1 MNDRPNFS
9 RRNFLRGLGT
19 VIALPALESLVPVR
33 SFAAAT
39 TAAAAKPPVRMGF
52 FFVPNG
58 IHMPDWTPTAEGAD
72 FQLPW
77 IMQPLQPYKNELLVM
92 SGLTQDHGRANGD
105 GGGDHARSAASWL
118 TGAQPLKSEG
128 ADIRAGTSVDQHAAN
143 IIGKQTRFPSIELGL
158 EPGRLG
164 GKCDS
169 GYSCAYQNN
178 ISWRTENTPAA
189 REINPR
195 AVFERFFSTAMSSD
209 KGAAAQRRQ
218 LLKKSILD
226 FVLEDANAL
235 SRKVNGSDR
244 QKLDEYLTAVRE
256 IEERVAAAE
265 RQISDAHKGIIAD
278 YEIPEGMPESYEEHA
293 KIMMDM
299 LVLAFQTDST
309 RVATLMLA
317 NEGSNRTYRNLN
329 ISHAHHELSHHQGN
343 PENQKLIREINRFHL
358 RQFAYLLN
366 RLRSIP
372 EGDGCMLDN
381 CMLLYGAG
389 LADGNAHEH
398 NNLPLVMAGR
408 AGGRILP
415 GRHVRYAAETPM
427 CNLFV
432 SMLDRVGTPVSSFGD
447 STGALRGLDA

>member
-1 MNDRPNFS
+1 MIQRHPFS
-9 RRNFLRGLGT
+9 RRTFLRGLGT
-19 VIALPALESLVPVR
+19 LVALPALESLAPVR
-33 SFAAAT
+33 SL
-39 TAAAAKPPVRMGF
+39 AAAAAGKPAVRMAF

-58 IHMPDWTPTAEGAD
+58 VHMPDWTPATEGAD

-77 IMQPLQPYKNELLVM
+77 TLQPLQPFKNELLM
-92 SGLTQDHGRANGD
+92 LSGLTQDHGRANGD

-128 ADIRAGTSVDQHAAN
+128 AQIRAGMSVDQHAAN
-143 IIGKQTRFPSIELGL
+143 VVGKHTRFPSLELGL
-158 EPGRLG
+158 EPGRMG

-169 GYSCAYQNN
+169 GYACAYQNN
-178 ISWRTENTPAA
+178 ISWRTDSTPAA

-195 AVFERFFSTAMSSD
+195 AVFERFFSTALG
-209 KGAAAQRRQ
+209 KEQGEAAKRRQ
-218 LLKKSILD
+218 LFRKSILD
-226 FVLEDANAL
+226 FVLDDASAL
-235 SRKVNGSDR
+235 SRKVSGHDK

-265 RQISDAHKGIIAD
+265 RQVTEANKGVIAD
-278 YEIPEGMPESYEEHA
+278 YEIPEGVPESYEEHA
-293 KIMMDM
+293 KLMMDM

-317 NEGSNRTYRNLN
+317 NEGSNRAYRNIA
-329 ISHAHHELSHHQGN
+329 ISRGHHELSHHQGN
-343 PENQKLIREINRFHL
+343 PDNHRQLREINRFHI

-366 RLRSIP
+366 KLRSIP
-372 EGDGCMLDN
+372 EGDGTLLDH
-381 CMLLYGAG
+381 CMLLYGGG

-398 NNLPLVMAGR
+398 GNLPLLMAGR
-408 AGGRILP
+408 AGGTILP
-415 GRHVRYAAETPM
+415 GRHVRHPAETPM

-432 SMLDRVGTPVSSFGD
+432 SMLERMGAPVSSFGD

>member
-1 MNDRPNFS
+1 MTERLNFS
-9 RRNFLRGLGT
+9 RRTFLRGLGT
-19 VIALPALESLVPVR
+19 MIALPALESLAPVR
-33 SFAAAT
+33 SFAAAASAT
-39 TAAAAKPPVRMGF
+39 KAPVRMAF

-58 IHMPDWTPTAEGAD
+58 IHMQDWTPATDGAD

-77 IMQPLQPYKNELLVM
+77 ILQPLQPYKNELLMM

-128 ADIRAGTSVDQHAAN
+128 ADIRAGISVDQYAAN
-143 IIGKQTRFPSIELGL
+143 VIGKTTRFPSLELAL
-158 EPGRLG
+158 EPGRMG

-169 GYSCAYQNN
+169 GYACAYQNN
-178 ISWRTENTPAA
+178 VSWRSDTTPAA

-195 AVFERFFSTAMSSD
+195 AVFDRFFSSALP
-209 KGAAAQRRQ
+209 KEGGALAQRRQ
-218 LLKKSILD
+218 LIKKSILD

-235 SRKVNGSDR
+235 SRKVNGHDK

-265 RQISDAHKGIIAD
+265 RSVSEANKGIIAD
-278 YEIPEGMPESYEEHA
+278 YEIPEGVPEAYEEHA
-293 KIMMDM
+293 KLMMDM

-309 RVATLMLA
+309 RVASLMLA
-317 NEGSNRTYRNLN
+317 NEGSNRAYRNIG
-329 ISHAHHELSHHQGN
+329 ISRGHHELSHHQN
-343 PENQKLIREINRFHL
+343 NTENYRQIREINRFHV

-366 RLRSIP
+366 KLRSIP
-372 EGDGCMLDN
+372 EGDGTMLDN
-381 CMLLYGAG
+381 SMLLYGGG

-398 NNLPLVMAGR
+398 GNLPLVMAGR
-408 AGGRILP
+408 AGGTILP
-415 GRHVRYAAETPM
+415 GRHARYAAETPM

-432 SMLDRVGTPVSSFGD
+432 SMLERVGAPVSSFGD

>member
-1 MNDRPNFS
+1 MIDRLNFS
-9 RRNFLRGLGT
+9 RRTFLRGLGT
-19 VIALPALESLVPVR
+19 MIALPALESLAPAR
-33 SFAAAT
+33 AL
-39 TAAAAKPPVRMGF
+39 AAAAKKPVRMAF

-58 IHMPDWTPTAEGAD
+58 VHMQDWTPETVGAD

-77 IMQPLQPYKNELLVM
+77 ILQPLQPYKNELLM
-92 SGLTQDHGRANGD
+92 LSGLTQDHGRANGD

-128 ADIRAGTSVDQHAAN
+128 AEIRAGMSIDQHAASVV
-143 IIGKQTRFPSIELGL
+143 GKATRFPSLELSL

-169 GYSCAYQNN
+169 GYACAYQNN
-178 ISWRTENTPAA
+178 ISWRSDTTPAA
-189 REINPR
+189 REMNPR
-195 AVFERFFSTAMSSD
+195 AVFERFFADSMS
-209 KGAAAQRRQ
+209 KEQGELAKRRQ

-226 FVLEDANAL
+226 FVLEDAGAL
-235 SRKVNGSDR
+235 SRKVSGNDR

-265 RQISDAHKGIIAD
+265 RQVSEANRGIIAD
-278 YEIPEGMPESYEEHA
+278 YEIPEGVPEAYEEHA
-293 KIMMDM
+293 KLMLDM

-309 RVATLMLA
+309 RVASLMLA
-317 NEGSNRTYRNLN
+317 NEGSNRAYRNIN
-329 ISHAHHELSHHQGN
+329 ISRGHHELSHHQGN
-343 PENQKLIREINRFHL
+343 PENHRQIREINRFHV

-366 RLRSIP
+366 KLRSIP
-372 EGDGCMLDN
+372 EGDGTLLDN
-381 CMLLYGAG
+381 CMLLYGGG
-389 LADGNAHEH
+389 LADGNAHDH
-398 NNLPLVMAGR
+398 GNLPLVMAGR
-408 AGGRILP
+408 AGGSILP

-432 SMLDRVGTPVSSFGD
+432 SMLERVGAPVGSFGD